1 MADAAAEPKPEE
13 PKAATVSTE
22 GAAEGGGEEEPKK
35 VTASSR
41 FRIPKKAPSAVPPAS
56 APPATFATNSEPEL
70 PPPPPPPPLPPPPL
84 PPLPHP
90 PSNFIGRGGDSHV
103 PRGVS
108 IPEGWRESSSGG
120 ASIHGMCPVKTP
132 LSTAYDTQLLPEQRW
147 TPALCIT
154 ACGGANVRL
163 VIDLTATER
172 YYSPAELGQ
181 GVRHLKVATHGRDVP
196 TEEQMEEIYA
206 ALRQLTDAG
215 APAEPAIDTA
225 EQASSSLA
233 IVHCTHGLNRTG
245 YVVVRALCDVHG
257 YNLVDA
263 LGMFAAIRPPGLWRE
278 EYLRALQAKLGGPMP
293 ALPVPP
299 EWARVGPHERR
310 DGRGRQQRGGD
321 SSGAGGAGDAG
332 GAGGAGEDV
341 FAGALQRDEG
351 GSFTYFQDR
360 RRRWPY
366 RTDAK
371 GAGLLR
377 AMIGTAA
384 PLLEGMIKA
393 LELTEPEM
401 RADGEK
407 IYAQKPNLGEHGIT
421 WSQEN
426 YAHKGLQI
434 EYLRLKSIQRFTES
448 YVCMQRAYNAG
459 AFAKLQRSTAD
470 GAATGSIPYSIVSLG
485 GGPGFELLGAKA
497 FCDEYL
503 PAAAVTLKSLDL
515 EASWRPCAEGLGL
528 AFGEWDVN
536 DGDGLM
542 AASGV
547 DRIDLALISYVYY
560 HYMSTSLC
568 AEWLAKRLR
577 DGSIGAVLIIC
588 RFENHGRNI
597 SMMEELGVRTTKLMR
612 QPRFSSRASD
622 DRQLLYTSAD
632 DPAPEPLPAE
642 EQLEMSYP
650 NVPHEDQKDPRDRSY
665 SSSAPIDGG
674 GVERRRGEPS
684 QGRFEPPPWE
694 QQRGGGRRH
703 WVDGRDDWHRGGG
716 GGGGGGGG
724 PDRRRDR
731 NRGHGGKGSHPYH
744 HHPDPPHASPYP
756 YGYHGPPPPAPHG
769 VAPGAGPYPQPLG
782 LPPPPSQLAR
792 FYPPPPPSTGQ
803 AIRAPPPPSGP
814 RPQPLRPIAFVSA
827 SMAMA
832 VEGEGG
838 AAEIGADKSAA
849 APPED
854 PEARRD
860 RRLGQ
865 VPDALRDALR
875 AVEPHLA
882 EPALAF
888 FCLDGGHSGARELVL
903 EADGDMHEIVLKLDF
918 EAKAWKRVRRKVKP
932 S

>member
-1 MADAAAEPKPEE
+1 M
-13 PKAATVSTE
+13 
-22 GAAEGGGEEEPKK
+22 
-35 VTASSR
+35 
-41 FRIPKKAPSAVPPAS
+41 
-56 APPATFATNSEPEL
+56 
-70 PPPPPPPPLPPPPL
+70 
-84 PPLPHP
+84 
-90 PSNFIGRGGDSHV
+90 
-103 PRGVS
+103 PRGAS

-132 LSTAYDTQLLPEQRW
+132 LSSEYDAQLLPEQRW

-163 VIDLTATER
+163 VIDLTATDR

-181 GVRHLKVATHGRDVP
+181 GVRHLKVKTPGRDVP

-206 ALRQLTDAG
+206 ALRQMTDAG
-215 APAEPAIDTA
+215 APAEPATDTV
-225 EQASSSLA
+225 EQASNSLA

-257 YNLVDA
+257 YNLIDA

-310 DGRGRQQRGGD
+310 DGRGWQQRGGD

-332 GAGGAGEDV
+332 GAGGEGEDV

-351 GSFTYFQDR
+351 GGFTYFQDR

-366 RTDAK
+366 RTNAK
-371 GAGLLR
+371 GAGLLQ
-377 AMIGTAA
+377 AMIDTAA

-448 YVCMQRAYNAG
+448 YACMQRAYNKG
-459 AFAKLQRSTAD
+459 AFAKLQRATAD
-470 GAATGSIPYSIVSLG
+470 GAAPGSIPYSIVSLG

-528 AFGEWDVN
+528 AFDEWDVN

-560 HYMSTSLC
+560 HYMSTPHC
-568 AEWLAKRLR
+568 AEWLANRLR
-577 DGSIGAVLIIC
+577 GGSIGAVLIIC
-588 RFENHGRNI
+588 RFESHERNI
-597 SMMEELGVRTTKLMR
+597 SMMKERGVHTTKLMV

-665 SSSAPIDGG
+665 SSSALIDGG
-674 GVERRRGEPS
+674 GGEMRRGEPS

-694 QQRGGGRRH
+694 QQRGGGR
-703 WVDGRDDWHRGGG
+703 WVGGRDDWNR
-716 GGGGGGGG
+716 GGGGGG

-731 NRGHGGKGSHPYH
+731 DRRHGGKGSSHPYN
-744 HHPDPPHASPYP
+744 HHPYPPLALPYP
-756 YGYHGPPPPAPHG
+756 YGHHGPPPPPPHGYGHHGPPPPHPHGYGHHGPPPPPPHG
-769 VAPGAGPYPQPLG
+769 VAPGAGPYPLPLG
-782 LPPPPSQLAR
+782 LPPPPSQLAPY
-792 FYPPPPPSTGQ
+792 YPPPPPMLPAGPPPTGQ

-838 AAEIGADKSAA
+838 TAEYGADESAA
-849 APPED
+849 APPEN

-875 AVEPHLA
+875 AVEPDVA

-888 FCLDGGHSGARELVL
+888 FCLDGGHSGAQELVL
-903 EADGDMHEIVLKLDF
+903 EANGDMHEIVLKLDF